1 MITFLAYFLRELY
14 IRRVKIRNPEPE
26 ANEHVDQLIA
36 EWKPGIYSVM
46 LCLFIGVVTVGSVAV
61 PTYSMLEGWSYVE
74 AAYFCFVSFAT
85 IGFGDFVAAQH
96 SHHSNVYVLVN
107 IIILAVGCCFLYSI
121 FNVISI
127 VLKQILNWLIFRIRA
142 LKRRCCPKKTFHP
155 EYMMRKHS
163 LRARRERR
171 QCRRGRKSSI
181 QLIRRTFRR
190 KQIRGDRS
198 AGGKSNANNDD
209 DGVDRKLSDDGLIS
223 MKDFLTSNQVSLAL
237 MQKQLQDSA
246 QQANT
251 YPELASRPPTP
262 PPSAL
267 PSALTPPP
275 VVRRPVPSVSATISS
290 HPHPHRHH
298 HHLPHHH
305 HHHHHKPSLPAGKLI
320 PSTIG
325 PLAILCDKLGDRR

>member
-1 MITFLAYFLRELY
+1 
-14 IRRVKIRNPEPE
+14 
-26 ANEHVDQLIA
+26 
-36 EWKPGIYSVM
+36 M
-46 LCLFIGVVTVGSVAV
+46 LCLLLGVVTVGSVAI

-96 SHHSNVYVLVN
+96 PHHSNIYVLVN

-127 VLKQILNWLIFRIRA
+127 VLKQILNWLIFRIKA
-142 LKRRCCPKKTFHP
+142 LKRRCCRPKAKLHP
-155 EYMMRKHS
+155 EYFLRKQS
-163 LRARRERR
+163 LRQRRERK

-181 QLIRRTFRR
+181 QIIRKTFR
-190 KQIRGDRS
+190 KKGIGGDRS
-198 AGGKSNANNDD
+198 VEDESAAHNDD
-209 DGVDRKLSDDGLIS
+209 DANGDRKLSDDGLIS

-246 QQANT
+246 QQAGR
-251 YPELASRPPTP
+251 YAGPLSS
-262 PPSAL
+262 PPSPLSSDVPLSTAR
-267 PSALTPPP
+267 TPPP
-275 VVRRPVPSVSATISS
+275 VIRRTPVPSVSATLSS
-290 HPHPHRHH
+290 HHHRHH
-298 HHLPHHH
+298 HHQHH
-305 HHHHHKPSLPAGKLI
+305 HHHHHKSSLPAGKLI